1 MKIKLSK
8 SQWEEMGKKAGWTE
22 VSVETSLNS
31 IRQNLQHMQGKIE
44 LVTSGGVKKDEIDFE
59 SLRSNIVSALED
71 LDALKKVVFAL
82 ADLDALKKDKDILY
96 FRKNP

>member
-1 MKIKLSK
+1 
-8 SQWEEMGKKAGWTE
+8 
-22 VSVETSLNS
+22 
-31 IRQNLQHMQGKIE
+31 MQGKIE

-71 LDALKKVVFAL
+71 LDALKK
-82 ADLDALKKDKDILY
+82 DKDILY